1 MSKLFP
7 GSSKRTRLMVLIALV
22 LLGTGLSVAGYAVL
36 AGRERSVIEYQFQA
50 DAERR
55 VSETGTRFRNDVIAV
70 YSLSQFLNDPPGIFT
85 EFRTVVSSRMPEDRD
100 VQAAFWIPRVTG
112 PQRDAH
118 EAKSAAEGL
127 DGYGLTERNEF
138 GVLVRRAAV
147 KDDAFPVQY
156 AEPLESHR
164 SWLGFDVST
173 DPVLKRPSI
182 RRPKPDS

>member
-70 YSLSQFLNDPPGIFT
+70 YSLSQFLNDSRPGTFT
-85 EFRTVVSSRMPEDRD
+85 EFRTVVSSRMPEERD
-100 VQAAFWIPRVTG
+100 VLSHLLDSPGNGGAAG
-112 PQRDAH
+112 
-118 EAKSAAEGL
+118 
-127 DGYGLTERNEF
+127 
-138 GVLVRRAAV
+138 
-147 KDDAFPVQY
+147 
-156 AEPLESHR
+156 R
-164 SWLGFDVST
+164 SRGENG
-173 DPVLKRPSI
+173 R
-182 RRPKPDS
+182 